1 MVDDMIRQMSKKS
14 WYKWSIYLNIILFFI
29 IGLFV
34 YLLIKDSMEV
44 GRNFGGDTWLLVA
57 RDVAFISISLAL
69 IFFQFFRNLF
79 VIMRRSF

>member
-1 MVDDMIRQMSKKS
+1 MVDEMIRQMSKKS